1 MSDVAEHRRAR
12 PSPLAFHLGAAA
24 AAYQSA
30 IAGAAAAG
38 RKDFPWHPSLAP
50 EAAELPE
57 ALDTLALC
65 AAANARLGRFL
76 SGLRKWQTHPYR
88 RNIEEPPVIWQ
99 EGAARLL
106 DYGQAPEAC
115 DPKGPVVL
123 VVPSL
128 INRAYILDLDEDN
141 SLLRYLASRG
151 LRPLLLDWGE
161 PGDSER
167 GFDFGDY
174 ATQRILPALEIAT
187 KSGGAPPAV
196 LGYCMGGTLAAG
208 TLSVARAD
216 VRTFAS
222 IGSPWDFSGYKG
234 VAATLRGLAGNDPSL
249 TEKSLLSQGETFGL
263 IPAELFQ
270 ILFAILDPLQA
281 AVKFRKFD
289 TMDMDSAEARCF
301 VALEDWLAES
311 VPMATSAAK
320 NLLID
325 WNMNN
330 ATARG
335 DWVLNSER
343 VGLARLQVPALAICG
358 LNDTIAPPEVARP
371 LAAAIPGCR
380 LLTPAA
386 GHVGMIAG
394 RQAPKSVWEPLAE
407 FLLQPDR

>member
-38 RKDFPWHPSLAP
+38 REDFPWHPSLAP

-57 ALDTLALC
+57 TLDTLALC
-65 AAANARLGRFL
+65 ATANARLGRFL

-88 RNIEEPPVIWQ
+88 RNVESPPVIWQ
-99 EGAARLL
+99 QGAARLL
-106 DYGQAPEAC
+106 DYGQVPEAN

-128 INRAYILDLDEDN
+128 INRAYILDLDKGN

-167 GFDFGDY
+167 EFDFDDY

-187 KSGGAPPAV
+187 KSGADPAAV
-196 LGYCMGGTLAAG
+196 LGYCMGGTLSAG
-208 TLSVARAD
+208 TLSMARAD
-216 VRTFAS
+216 VRAFAC

-234 VAATLRGLAGNDPSL
+234 VAATLRGLAGNDPAL
-249 TEKSLLSQGETFGL
+249 AEKSLLSLGETFGL

-270 ILFAILDPLQA
+270 TLFAILDPLQA

-289 TMDMDSAEARCF
+289 AMDMNSMEARCF

-311 VPMATSAAK
+311 VPMATGAAQ

-325 WNMNN
+325 WNLDNT
-330 ATARG
+330 TARG
-335 DWVLNSER
+335 DWFLKGER
-343 VGLARLQVPALAICG
+343 VDLARLQAPAMAICG
-358 LNDTIAPPEVARP
+358 QNDTIAPPQVACP

-394 RQAPKSVWEPLAE
+394 RRAPESVWAPLEE
-407 FLLQPDR
+407 FLLHPNR